1 MIDIEQD
8 ILKKKNLYIFI
19 EKSLHIIYNRKK
31 FDFSIFF
38 PKKKEW
44 FVYYKKI
51 FKNILKDKENI
62 KSLVYYKSDGS
73 IDINK
78 LLINKS
84 LPYVFLFNKY
94 GNLAKD
100 IYQKT
105 FINTDPIYIFP
116 DDLKKISDY
125 NKNNLLNHIKN
136 LDYLFVKNYNDIIL
150 SDCIVFRG
158 MNDNELIM
166 NKSKINFNNIFNKM
180 ILQQSLVNIKKLAF
194 DKNNEFIFDNYVST
208 TFNMNTAL
216 NFNGNIF
223 LIINIKKEHNVP
235 GFFISDLFFRNIN
248 NQKNLNNFLKINEY
262 EFEILIHRNFKIKIK
277 EIKIIEIENKYYFKS
292 SINNLYSKKDKK
304 NDTKKIKKLIF
315 AESCPFEIPEDFVV
329 QNDFKYICTKVNN
342 NY

>member
-8 ILKKKNLYIFI
+8 ILKRKNLYIFI
-19 EKSLHIIYNRKK
+19 EKSLHIIYNKKK

-150 SDCIVFRG
+150 SDCIVFKG
-158 MNDNELIM
+158 LNDNELIM

-180 ILQQSLVNIKKLAF
+180 ISQKSLVNIKKLVF

-208 TFNMNTAL
+208 TFNMNSAL
-216 NFNGNIF
+216 NFTGNIF
-223 LIINIKKEHNVP
+223 LVINITP
-235 GFFISDLFFRNIN
+235 M
-248 NQKNLNNFLKINEY
+248 
-262 EFEILIHRNFKIKIK
+262 EI
-277 EIKIIEIENKYYFKS
+277 
-292 SINNLYSKKDKK
+292 
-304 NDTKKIKKLIF
+304 
-315 AESCPFEIPEDFVV
+315 
-329 QNDFKYICTKVNN
+329 
-342 NY
+342 